1 MKQWM
6 RKDLINYEPYHASEV
21 PHRIKLD
28 ANESP
33 FNMPEPVRDTII
45 KWLQQEENLNIYPD
59 TDCLELKAELSK
71 FWNVKSENI
80 ICGVGSDQLI
90 EYICKVF
97 LEPGDIV
104 IAPDPSFS
112 MYGLTAVMNRGVLVN
127 VPLYK
132 DYNYDAEAII
142 ECCKKNNPKL
152 LILCTPNNPTGKS
165 ISVSDTEKILNE
177 VKCPV
182 ILDEAYAEFSKA
194 TMIPYIEKYPNM
206 IVLRTF
212 SKAYSLAGMR
222 IGYGIASKE
231 MIDIVEVV
239 RAPYNLNTMSQKI
252 AIEILRNRE
261 IYKQRIEYLEAE
273 RDWLQ
278 KELGEFD
285 YISIYPSDANFIY
298 INTKINIAQELKNRG
313 ILIRAFKPCNKVYYS
328 RISVG
333 SRQQNEE
340 LIKALKEIEVK

>member
-6 RKDLINYEPYHASEV
+6 RKDLMNYEPYHASEV
-21 PHRIKLD
+21 PHRVKLD

-33 FNMPEPVRDTII
+33 FNMPEAVRDNII
-45 KWLQQEENLNIYPD
+45 KWLKEEENLNIYPD
-59 TDCLELKAELSK
+59 TDCLELKDELSK
-71 FWNVKSENI
+71 FWKVKSENV

-97 LEPGDIV
+97 LEPADIV

-112 MYGLTAVMNRGVLVN
+112 MYALTATMNRGTVIS
-127 VPLYK
+127 VPL
-132 DYNYDAEAII
+132 DEQYNYDADAII

-165 ISVSDTEKILNE
+165 ISVEDASKILQQ

-194 TMIPYIEKYPNM
+194 TMIPFIEKYPNM

-231 MIDIVEVV
+231 MIDVIEVV

-252 AIEILRNRE
+252 AIEILRNCE
-261 IYKQRIEYLEAE
+261 IYKERIEYLEKE

-278 KELGEFD
+278 KELRNFEF
-285 YISIYPSDANFIY
+285 ISIYPSDANFIY
-298 INTKINIAQELKNRG
+298 IHTKINLAQELKNRG
-313 ILIRAFKPCNKVYYS
+313 ILIRAFKPINGIYHS

-333 SRQQNEE
+333 DRHQNEE
-340 LIKALKEIEVK
+340 LINTLKQIEVK